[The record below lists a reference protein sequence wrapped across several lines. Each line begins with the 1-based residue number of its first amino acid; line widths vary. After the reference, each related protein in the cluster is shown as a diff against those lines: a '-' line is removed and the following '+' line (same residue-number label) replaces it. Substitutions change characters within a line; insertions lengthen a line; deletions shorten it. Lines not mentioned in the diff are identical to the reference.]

1 MFVFVCP
8 LRQTTIIGSLTAYL
22 LLLRALSRV
31 FPLHILA
38 DLVVGVMAPL
48 TTAEVIAQA
57 DYLTDNFDPKSL
69 TVAQLLGVFSYHSI
83 RYPANAKK
91 GALVSLFEK
100 EITGN
105 IDKLREQR
113 MAIDGSQ
120 ASDRGITDGI
130 SGKQIN
136 DPDVSPFDALFG
148 GFGARARKY
157 HLPRVLHDINLT
169 YMHLDA
175 ASTQAFFATII
186 CEAIS

>member
-1 MFVFVCP
+1 MTRHRKRVAHVETLLFVFVCP
-8 LRQTTIIGSLTAYL
+8 LRQTTVIGPLTAYL
-22 LLLRALSRV
+22 LSSRV
-31 FPLHILA
+31 FPLQILA
-38 DLVVGVMAPL
+38 NLVVGVMAPL

-136 DPDVSPFDALFG
+136 DPDVSPLMLCSG
-148 GFGARARKY
+148 GSARVHANFICHAFY
-157 HLPRVLHDINLT
+157 T
-169 YMHLDA
+169 T
-175 ASTQAFFATII
+175 ST
-186 CEAIS
+186 